1 MHLSNLLFC
10 CCSGETVAGQLSLLR
25 NDEGKCTEST
35 SRRSGQHTQGGWAGQ
50 AWGPRAVCGAGGNG
64 KRGEWKGLASSL

>member
-10 CCSGETVAGQLSLLR
+10 CCSGETVAGQLLLLR

-35 SRRSGQHTQGGWAGQ
+35 SRRAGQHTQGGWTGQ

>member
-50 AWGPRAVCGAGGNG
+50 AWGKG
-64 KRGEWKGLASSL
+64 KRGEGKGLASSL